1 MQVKPVAAQQCSV
14 SVSELIFVCACTLAS
29 CADYLFFLCFG
40 YGVSKCI
47 CSLGRG
53 VHSVHKFVHFGS
65 EHCWSDVGGSEFSS
79 NTERLC

>member
-1 MQVKPVAAQQCSV
+1 M
-14 SVSELIFVCACTLAS
+14 
-29 CADYLFFLCFG
+29 
-40 YGVSKCI
+40 SKCI

-79 NTERLC
+79 NTVSAFVDFINYRTNQPSGFIRVVNIFCIC